1 MLDWLNRMIGAQ
13 YFQTEAERPF
23 ADAAQLTAKFVVV
36 DGQRFIRS
44 KYGVYLKTRWTDATF
59 HFCVL
64 GIYGKGLSDY
74 LNSQQQPF
82 SFIDIGANQG
92 LYSLLAAR
100 NAYCQQVFAFE
111 PVSENYQYLTHNL
124 WINDASSKTLAY
136 KAAIAESH
144 GPYQICLKR
153 GHSGAASM
161 RPKQSAKSQR
171 YETIHG
177 INAAVLQNLLR
188 FIKRAVIKIDVEGFE
203 KTVIDELVKSGVLT
217 STQAVFYEVD
227 ERWSKPDL
235 IRQQLSGQGFKFFQ
249 KFGSGYH
256 YDVLATREQY

>member
-1 MLDWLNRMIGAQ
+1 MFHWLNRLIGAQ
-13 YFQTEAERPF
+13 YFQTAPLQLFTASE
-23 ADAAQLTAKFVVV
+23 LTAKFVVV
-36 DGQRFIRS
+36 DEERFIRS

-64 GIYGKGLSDY
+64 GIYGKGLSEY
-74 LNSQQQPF
+74 LSSQQQPF

-100 NAYCQQVFAFE
+100 NNFCQQVFAFE
-111 PVSENYQYLTHNL
+111 PVSENYQYLTNNL
-124 WINDASSKTLAY
+124 RVNDASSKTLAFR
-136 KAAIAESH
+136 AAIAENH

-161 RPKQSAKSQR
+161 RPQLATKSQR
-171 YETIHG
+171 YETIQG
-177 INAAVLQNLLR
+177 INAADLHNLFK
-188 FIKRAVIKIDVEGFE
+188 FIERAIIKIDVEGFE

-217 STQAVFYEVD
+217 RTQAVFYEVD
-227 ERWSKPDL
+227 ERWSQPQR
-235 IRQQLSGQGFKFFQ
+235 IRQQLIKQGFKSFK

-256 YDVLATREQY
+256 YDVLATREQI

>member
-1 MLDWLNRMIGAQ
+1 MFHWLNRLIGAQ
-13 YFQTEAERPF
+13 YFQTAPEQSF
-23 ADAAQLTAKFVVV
+23 AGAVPLTAKFVVV
-36 DGQRFIRS
+36 DGERFIRS

-64 GIYGKGLSDY
+64 GVYGKGLSDY
-74 LNSQQQPF
+74 LTSQQQPF

-111 PVSENYQYLTHNL
+111 PVSINYDYLTDNL
-124 WINDASSKTLAY
+124 RINDATSKTLAF
-136 KAAIAESH
+136 KAAIAENH

-161 RPKQSAKSQR
+161 RRQQPAKSQR
-171 YETIHG
+171 YETIQG
-177 INAAVLQNLLR
+177 INAADLHNV
-188 FIKRAVIKIDVEGFE
+188 FKFVERAIIKIDVEGFE

-217 STQAVFYEVD
+217 RTQAVFYEVD
-227 ERWSKPDL
+227 ERWSQPQL
-235 IRQQLSGQGFKFFQ
+235 IRQQLAGQGFTFFQ

-256 YDVLATREQY
+256 YDVLATRQLG

>member
-1 MLDWLNRMIGAQ
+1 MFHWLNRLIGAQ
-13 YFQTEAERPF
+13 YFQTVPPQLF
-23 ADAAQLTAKFVVV
+23 TSLQLTAKFVVV
-36 DGQRFIRS
+36 GQQHFIRS

-64 GIYGKGLSDY
+64 GIYGRGLSEY
-74 LNSQQQPF
+74 LSSQQQPF

-92 LYSLLAAR
+92 LYSLLAAGNR
-100 NAYCQQVFAFE
+100 FCQQVFAFE
-111 PVSENYQYLTHNL
+111 PVSENYQYLTDNL
-124 WINDASSKTLAY
+124 QINDASSKTLAF

-161 RPKQSAKSQR
+161 RPQQSSRSQR
-171 YETIHG
+171 YETIQG
-177 INAAVLQNLLR
+177 INAADLHNLFR
-188 FIKRAVIKIDVEGFE
+188 FVERAIIKIDVEGFE

-217 STQAVFYEVD
+217 RTQAVFYEVD
-227 ERWSKPDL
+227 ERWSQPQQ
-235 IRQQLSGQGFKFFQ
+235 IRQHLTKQGFKRFQ

-256 YDVLATREQY
+256 YDILAIREQM

>member
-1 MLDWLNRMIGAQ
+1 MFNWLNRLIGAQ
-13 YFQTEAERPF
+13 YLQTASQQSFSTSP
-23 ADAAQLTAKFVVV
+23 LTAKFVVV
-36 DGQRFIRS
+36 DDERFIRS

-64 GIYGKGLSDY
+64 GLYGKGLSDY
-74 LNSQQQPF
+74 LNSQHQPF

-100 NAYCQQVFAFE
+100 NGFCQQVFAFE
-111 PVSENYQYLTHNL
+111 PVSVNYQYLVQNL
-124 WINDASSKTLAY
+124 GINDANSKTLAF
-136 KAAIAESH
+136 KAAIAKNH
-144 GPYQICLKR
+144 GPAQICLKR

-161 RPKQSAKSQR
+161 RPRQSAKSQR

-177 INAAVLQNLLR
+177 INAAVLRNLLR
-188 FIKRAVIKIDVEGFE
+188 FIGCAIIKIDVEGFE
-203 KTVIDELVKSGVLT
+203 ETVIDELFKSGVLT
-217 STQAVFYEVD
+217 RTKAVFYEVD

-235 IRQQLSGQGFKFFQ
+235 IRRQLSGQGFEFFQ

-256 YDVLATREQY
+256 YDVLATRE